1 MNKYIITCLGLVLGT
16 HAAMADDA
24 WSLQQ
29 CVDYALANNISVRSS
44 ALQAENAGLDV
55 TSAKDAFLPTV
66 SASASEG
73 FNFGRGLTSE
83 NIYANRN
90 TSNFQ
95 WGLSMSVPLF
105 QGLSD
110 VRQLKVARSTLRRY
124 LLEHEATRED
134 VTLNVI
140 AQYLQVLYSREITGS
155 ARAQLEYS
163 SYEVERQRALVDAG
177 KVAEASLYDAEAQQ
191 AQDRLQVITSEN
203 DERVALVNLANLLQL
218 KSADGF
224 DVLPLEEGD
233 PEIPGPDI
241 VYSRATEH
249 NSSILA
255 AQQSIQ
261 VARDNISLAKTG
273 YIPRLNFD
281 ASIGS
286 SYYTVSGL
294 TNEPFG
300 GQMRN
305 NFSTYLGFRLT
316 VPIFDAFSTRNNI
329 RKARLQET
337 SASLELDRRESE
349 LYKSIQL
356 AYTQATGARE
366 KYVASGQTLEK
377 TRLSFEA
384 VREKYNLGRATPV
397 EFEQAKTNLFKVEV
411 SRISARF
418 EYLLRSR
425 ILRFYETNRL

>member
-1 MNKYIITCLGLVLGT
+1 M
-16 HAAMADDA
+16 
-24 WSLQQ
+24 
-29 CVDYALANNISVRSS
+29 
-44 ALQAENAGLDV
+44 
-55 TSAKDAFLPTV
+55 
-66 SASASEG
+66 
-73 FNFGRGLTSE
+73 
-83 NIYANRN
+83 
-90 TSNFQ
+90 
-95 WGLSMSVPLF
+95 
-105 QGLSD
+105 
-110 VRQLKVARSTLRRY
+110 
-124 LLEHEATRED
+124 
-134 VTLNVI
+134 
-140 AQYLQVLYSREITGS
+140 LYSREITGS

-163 SYEVERQRALVDAG
+163 TYEVERQRALVDAG

-224 DVLPLEEGD
+224 DVLPLEEED

-255 AQQSIQ
+255 ARQSIQ

-366 KYVASGQTLEK
+366 KYIASGQTLEK

-418 EYLLRSR
+418 EYLLRTR

>member
-1 MNKYIITCLGLVLGT
+1 MSRFIIICLGICLGVQISL
-16 HAAMADDA
+16 AENA

-29 CVDYALANNISVRSS
+29 CVDYAIANNISVRSTGLK
-44 ALQAENAGLDV
+44 ADNARLDV
-55 TSAKDAFLPTV
+55 TAAKDAFLPTV
-66 SASASEG
+66 SANASEG

-110 VRQLKVARSTLRRY
+110 VRQLKVAKASLSQY
-124 LLEHEATRED
+124 LLEYEAARED

-140 AQYLQVLYSREITGS
+140 AQYLQVLYAREITGS
-155 ARAQLEYS
+155 ARAQLDYS
-163 SYEVERQRALVDAG
+163 TYEVERQRALVNAG

-218 KSADGF
+218 ESVDGF
-224 DVLPLEEGD
+224 NILPLDEEE
-233 PEIPGPDI
+233 PLIPGPDI
-241 VYSRATEH
+241 VYSRALEH
-249 NSSILA
+249 NSAILSA
-255 AQQSIQ
+255 KQGIQ
-261 VARDNISLAKTG
+261 VARENISLAKTG

-294 TNEPFG
+294 PNESFG

-316 VPIFDAFSTRNNI
+316 VPIFDAFSTRNNV

-337 SASLELDRRESE
+337 SATLELDRQRSE
-349 LYKSIQL
+349 LYKAIQL
-356 AYTQATGARE
+356 AYTQATGARD
-366 KYVASGQTLEK
+366 KFIASGETLKK
-377 TRLSFEA
+377 TRLSFDA
-384 VREKYNLGRATPV
+384 VREKYNLGRATPT

-425 ILRFYETNRL
+425 ILNFYETNHL